1 MCAMTCS
8 GYYNWN
14 TYTTARHIRTLKST
28 PENSHVN
35 MEYALEIDG
44 TPDTIPGGTGILLL
58 HPSTGETDRI
68 DTDFLKTD
76 TDSFLVVSTR
86 TTAREVTQKL
96 EYYDVDESRAVILDT
111 LSIERGYSRRAGEH
125 VHYVAAPDDVDGIV
139 HQVEQFLENHDGKVR
154 ISFDSVTELA
164 YYAGEDEAL
173 ETMERIVNLL
183 EKHDAV
189 GLFHLSEEV
198 HDDDVVEQFRSLFA
212 GVVDLNAD
220 GDVSSQF

>member
-1 MCAMTCS
+1 
-8 GYYNWN
+8 
-14 TYTTARHIRTLKST
+14 
-28 PENSHVN
+28 
-35 MEYALEIDG
+35 MEYALEIEG
-44 TPDTIPGGTGILLL
+44 TPETVPGGTGILLL

-111 LSIERGYSRRAGEH
+111 LSIERGYSRRSSDD

-139 HQVEQFLENHDGKVR
+139 RQVERFLEENDGKVR
-154 ISFDSVTELA
+154 LSFDSVTELA
-164 YYAGEDEAL
+164 YYAGEDAAL
-173 ETMERIVNLL
+173 ETVERLVGLL
-183 EKHDAV
+183 EEHDAV

-198 HDDDVVEQFRSLFA
+198 HDADVVDQFRGLFA
-212 GVVDLNAD
+212 GIVDLDED
-220 GDVSSQF
+220 GTVTAEF